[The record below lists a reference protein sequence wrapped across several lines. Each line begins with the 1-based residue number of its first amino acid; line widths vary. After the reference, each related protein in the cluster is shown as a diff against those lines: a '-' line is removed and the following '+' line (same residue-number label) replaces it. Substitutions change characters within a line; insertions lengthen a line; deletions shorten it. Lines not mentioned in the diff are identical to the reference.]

1 MMYRRLFAA
10 CWPAFI
16 PAFILLCS
24 IPAPAWAQQQFPN
37 QFGQPGQ
44 EIPPE
49 LIGITSIWI
58 IVIVVALI
66 IRLAI
71 AIVIAVL
78 ISGCYAQIPQQY
90 REMEPGMVY
99 LIIIPCFDLV
109 WTFFVTLRLSQ
120 SFQKYFA
127 AHGRLDVGDCGY
139 QLGLWYS
146 ICRVASAIPCV
157 NSVAGPAG
165 LVLLI
170 LYLVKIMG
178 LKGQMPV
185 GAVE

>member
-1 MMYRRLFAA
+1 MNGRRLFAT
-10 CWPAFI
+10 CWLAL
-16 PAFILLCS
+16 ILLGG
-24 IPAPAWAQQQFPN
+24 IPAPAWAQQFPN

-49 LIGITSIWI
+49 VIAIYITVLAVGAVIG
-58 IVIVVALI
+58 
-66 IRLAI
+66 LAI
-71 AIVIAVL
+71 TIFVAVL
-78 ISGCYAQIPQQY
+78 ISGCYARIPQQY

-99 LIIIPCFDLV
+99 LILIPCLNFV
-109 WTFFVTLRLSQ
+109 WVFFVTLRLSQ

-127 AHGRLDVGDCGY
+127 AHGRVDVGDCGY

-146 ICRVASAIPCV
+146 ICTVASLIPCV
-157 NSVAGPAG
+157 GSVTGLAG

-170 LYLVKIMG
+170 LYLVKVMG
-178 LKGQMPV
+178 LKSQIPV